1 MFHRTTK
8 RADQFLLKQFCLL
21 CILVACSSVVR
32 AQEVSVI
39 TVNGR
44 VLSGTNSAA
53 QMRGGRLFL
62 PVGAIARVLGD
73 NLQADTVAR
82 TVSVRRQTGVTADF
96 NAETNQVLENGA
108 VILVVPGSN
117 DLVFPPNVEELMMP
131 AEIVA
136 ALLDVS
142 IRRDQSGSIIITRGG
157 GSPDTVRSGAKHRN
171 WELFQLEYD
180 YNFNRYSS
188 LTDHGLTLRGTG
200 RIGSGRFTFL
210 TNSVTGSP
218 GTRLIG
224 LQSGNFTV
232 ELPTGQNFVA
242 GDFGTGTD
250 LEFIS
255 STVRGGAVSLPY
267 RNVRLN
273 VFMGRAISGSVVD
286 PLTTDEFDA
295 RSLRSQFRYDTNI
308 VGGSVTT
315 GSDLQPRTSHNFTLA
330 AGAMRFAGP
339 DREGNVVS
347 GSVRY
352 GSERSRFQVDLAGG
366 EFSGNRRDGRDVT
379 GSGVALNTSGSIRLF
394 PELLLQ
400 ARYTY
405 INQNFLSPQK
415 GLHEPLNLKAASVT
429 WQPKSWLTAGFSG
442 STASRPG
449 KDDFNRFWSATLNV
463 SPDNRIPSIFFSHTQ
478 SDTRHLKNSA
488 FTLISA
494 TKQFNRA
501 RIFLNVTRLKT
512 LDLTTFTGLVGGSF
526 RVNESNT
533 LDVNQSFG
541 SRGVVSGMANWQTT
555 GLFYKHL
562 SLGGGLGYMRSGT
575 SSLRLTEHLSASLRL
590 PRQSTMQFSF
600 VQTQVGP
607 TMLLTLRGLLL
618 SSRSADRS
626 INGPVAEVDAYG
638 AVYGRVYQD
647 INLDGKF
654 DPGVDLPQA
663 NVKVRVDGNR
673 YVVSDA
679 SGNYHI
685 DSILKGEHSVYL
697 DLLSVRADLTL
708 LDGAQQQILLDSKR
722 DSIVDFRLVRTGRV
736 SGVVWL
742 DTNENGLLDKDE
754 QPLPDVRVV
763 TGSGRDTLT
772 DANGY
777 FLIGDLPPGEH
788 VILLDQK
795 TLPEQK
801 KSATGTLTIKI
812 LAGSETETTFPVV
825 SIPVNVKKFSRN

>member
-1 MFHRTTK
+1 
-8 RADQFLLKQFCLL
+8 
-21 CILVACSSVVR
+21 VAG

-44 VLSGTNSAA
+44 VLSGTNSSA
-53 QMRGGRLFL
+53 QTRGGRLFL

-73 NLQADTVAR
+73 ALQSDVVAR
-82 TVSVRRQTGVTADF
+82 RVSVRRQTGVTADF
-96 NAETNQVLENGA
+96 NAESNQVLENGA

-117 DLVFPPNVEELMMP
+117 DLVFPPSAEELMMP

-142 IRRDQSGSIIITRGG
+142 IRRDQNGAIIITRGSS
-157 GSPDTVRSGAKHRN
+157 SPDTVRSGVKHRN

-188 LTDHGLTLRGTG
+188 DTDHGLTLRGTG

-210 TNSVTGSP
+210 TNSVTGTP
-218 GTRLIG
+218 GCRFIG
-224 LQSGNFTV
+224 LQSGNFRL
-232 ELPTGQNFVA
+232 ELPTGQVFVA

-255 STVRGGAVSLPY
+255 STVRGGAATLPY

-273 VFMGRAISGSVVD
+273 VFMGRAISGAVGRL
-286 PLTTDEFDA
+286 PLSSLITGEVDA
-295 RSLRSQFRYDTNI
+295 RSIRPQFRYDTNI
-308 VGGSVTT
+308 FGGSVTT
-315 GSDLQPRTSHNFTLA
+315 GSDVQPRTGHNFTFS

-339 DREGNVVS
+339 DRQGNVAS
-347 GSVRY
+347 ASVRY
-352 GSERSRFQVDLAGG
+352 ASERSRFQVDLAGG
-366 EFSGNRRDGRDVT
+366 EFSGSSRDDHRVK
-379 GSGVALNTSGSIRLF
+379 GSGIALNTSGSIQMS
-394 PELLLQ
+394 PQLLLQ

-405 INQNFLSPQK
+405 INQNFLSPQN
-415 GLHEPLNLKAASVT
+415 GLHEPLNLKAVGVT
-429 WQPKSWLTAGFSG
+429 WQPKSWLTAGLSG
-442 STASRPG
+442 STASKPG
-449 KDDFNRFWSATLNV
+449 GDDFNRFWAATLNV
-463 SPDNRIPSIFFSHTQ
+463 SPDNGLPSIFFSHTQ
-478 SDTRHLKNSA
+478 SATRQLKNSA

-494 TKQFNRA
+494 NKQFHRG
-501 RIFLNVTRLKT
+501 RIFLNTTRLKT

-526 RVNESNT
+526 RINESNT

-541 SRGVVSGMANWQTT
+541 SRGVMSGMVNWQTA
-555 GLFYKHL
+555 GLFDKHL
-562 SLGGGLGYMRSGT
+562 SLGGGLGYLRSST

-618 SSRSADRS
+618 SSRSAERS
-626 INGPVAEVDAYG
+626 INGPIAEVDAY
-638 AVYGRVYQD
+638 ASVYGRVYQD
-647 INLDGKF
+647 INLNGRF
-654 DPGVDLPQA
+654 DPGIDLPQA

-673 YVVSDA
+673 YVVSDS
-679 SGNYHI
+679 SGNFRV

-708 LDGAQQQILLDSKR
+708 LDGAEQQISLESKR

-742 DTNENGLLDKDE
+742 DTNENGQLDKDE
-754 QPLPDVRVV
+754 QPLSDVRVV

-772 DANGY
+772 DSNGY

-801 KSATGTLTIKI
+801 KSATGPSTIKI

-825 SIPVNVKKFSRN
+825 TIPVNVKKFSRN